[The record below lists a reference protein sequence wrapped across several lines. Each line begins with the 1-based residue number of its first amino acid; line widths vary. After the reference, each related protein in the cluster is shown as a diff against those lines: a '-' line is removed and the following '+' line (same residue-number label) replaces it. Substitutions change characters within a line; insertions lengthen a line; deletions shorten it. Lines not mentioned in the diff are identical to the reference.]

1 MNRMII
7 KPCNPTR
14 KLRGFTMIEL
24 IVTMSVAAIL
34 AAIAVPSF
42 VAMAQ
47 SQRRV
52 AEVMDLV
59 QALNNA
65 RSEATKQNSTAGVA
79 LAANGSW
86 GNGYG
91 VCCTITGATV
101 ETLTAI
107 DSRSTLTADFA
118 GAQPVIVTFDSQ
130 GHQLP
135 STGTVVFT
143 FCDKRGAASA
153 TAVEVNP
160 LGHIQTGFKAGFRVD
175 QTTALVCP

>member
-1 MNRMII
+1 MNLMTP
-7 KPCNPTR
+7 PCNPIR

-24 IVTMSVAAIL
+24 IVTVSVAAIL

-47 SQRRV
+47 NQRRV

-65 RSEATKQNSTAGVA
+65 RSEATKQNSVAGVSVT
-79 LAANGSW
+79 ANGSW
-86 GNGYG
+86 GNGYS
-91 VCCTITGATV
+91 VCCTSANASV
-101 ETLTAI
+101 ETIAPI
-107 DSRSTLTADFA
+107 DSRSTLTADLAGTAPASVTFA
-118 GAQPVIVTFDSQ
+118 SNGAQTQ
-130 GHQLP
+130 

-143 FCDKRGAASA
+143 FCDRRGSTAA